1 MRALGNLRL
10 SPEAKE
16 TSISDYPVT
25 HCRQRYIL
33 RRIAL
38 SLPGDLTVP
47 DLYCM
52 IVLSFSSFLFSSALA
67 TLSEAALG
75 FFKAAK
81 TYGQSLKALNSG
93 EHHWMT
99 PPKAPS
105 TQSNTAQ

>member
-1 MRALGNLRL
+1 MRALKSLRL
-10 SPEAKE
+10 GPEAKE

-25 HCRQRYIL
+25 HCRQRYIV

-38 SLPGDLTVP
+38 SLHDHLTAP

-75 FFKAAK
+75 FIKPAEDYEPHDP
-81 TYGQSLKALNSG
+81 TDS
-93 EHHWMT
+93 H
-99 PPKAPS
+99 
-105 TQSNTAQ
+105 